1 VRSCVTL
8 ARCALQ
14 QLRDERNL
22 NTMAARE
29 KQLELEQPPVFASNA
44 KNAESNWLAD
54 LTVRV
59 HA

>member
-1 VRSCVTL
+1 VTL